1 MPPPPRGADRGHGVS
16 LGSEERVQSPGG
28 DSRKP
33 ATAPRAREY
42 LSALVTT
49 KNEARTL
56 RGCLESLRWAE
67 ELVVVDSGSQ
77 DGTLEI
83 ARAIADRVLQHP
95 YESPAAQKNWALQQM
110 THRWVLILD
119 ADERV
124 TPGLR
129 AEIERALAD
138 PGRRDGYWIHRENY
152 FYGRAIRSAG
162 WQRDKVLR
170 LFDRTK
176 GAYAPVL
183 VHEEIQLRG
192 RAGALREKLLHE
204 PYHDLDRYFEKWN
217 RYSLWSAIG
226 LSVCLAIGPEHF
238 AALLAGA
245 RAMDEHFRHAPLEH
259 NMPLQPG
266 EKPSVVMSRMRSL
279 GCTYCTGAIRSEAA
293 TLPEIIEEMIQFRR
307 SERENRVI
315 DHDQEGS
322 MEIKKREGYF

>member
-1 MPPPPRGADRGHGVS
+1 VPPPPRGADRGHGVS

-42 LSALVTT
+42 LSALVTA

-217 RYSLWSAIG
+217 RYSLWSAEELRRRGVRASAGRLLFRPWLRFLRMYFLEGGIREG
-226 LSVCLAIGPEHF
+226 RRGIVLCWLAAFSVF
-238 AALLAGA
+238 AKYA
-245 RAMDEHFRHAPLEH
+245 RRWEQE
-259 NMPLQPG
+259 
-266 EKPSVVMSRMRSL
+266 MR
-279 GCTYCTGAIRSEAA
+279 
-293 TLPEIIEEMIQFRR
+293 
-307 SERENRVI
+307 EREV
-315 DHDQEGS
+315 
-322 MEIKKREGYF
+322 RERGR